1 MSNESKQSY
10 KQNYTD
16 NVELSIFNC
25 GRESC
30 RPGHTWG
37 PGVRDHYLIH
47 LVVSG
52 KGVYQV
58 GGVSH
63 TLQEGDLF
71 LVKPNQLI
79 TYAADESDPW
89 EYYWVGFNGACA
101 SKLVQQ
107 MPFSDARPVHH
118 CKDLHAVREALYNI
132 YLSRGPEPQCEALM
146 TGYLYIFM
154 AHMMKEARDTM
165 PNVGSSSSQY
175 VLAAIKYIQFNYS
188 HDISVDDIAK
198 AVGVSRSHLYRVF
211 MSNVGQSPIDYLT
224 NYRVGEACSL
234 LKSSN
239 LSIAEIAVS
248 VGFFDQFYFSRVFKK
263 VKGVPPSKY
272 LATMDKEPHTATP
285 VPTILTAAEEL

>member
-1 MSNESKQSY
+1 
-10 KQNYTD
+10 
-16 NVELSIFNC
+16 
-25 GRESC
+25 
-30 RPGHTWG
+30 
-37 PGVRDHYLIH
+37 
-47 LVVSG
+47 
-52 KGVYQV
+52 
-58 GGVSH
+58 
-63 TLQEGDLF
+63 
-71 LVKPNQLI
+71 
-79 TYAADESDPW
+79 
-89 EYYWVGFNGACA
+89 
-101 SKLVQQ
+101 
-107 MPFSDARPVHH
+107 
-118 CKDLHAVREALYNI
+118 
-132 YLSRGPEPQCEALM
+132 M

-272 LATMDKEPHTATP
+272 LATMDKDPHAATP
-285 VPTILTAAEEL
+285 VPAISTAAEEL